1 MSRNGPILIFR
12 VFNHAAFLSLFFG
25 LPWVAHGALPV
36 PETIDFNRD
45 VRRVLSENCIRCH
58 GPDEQDRKGGDG
70 GEAGLRLDTREGALA
85 QTDGYAAIIPGQP
98 ENSELYK
105 RILTEDEND
114 VMPPADSGKT
124 LSARDKAVLKAW
136 IEQGAN
142 YAQHWSYVPPVR
154 PALPPVHVATW
165 PTNAVDRFILNR
177 LEREKLSPSAE
188 ADRVILA
195 RRVALDLTGLPP
207 TPEEVKNFETD
218 AAPGAYERLVDRL
231 LAKPAF
237 GEHWSRLWLDQA
249 RYADSAGYVDDPAR
263 TIWAYRDYLVRS
275 FNANKPFDQFTLEQL
290 AGDLLPH
297 PTEDQL
303 IATAFHRNTPTNN
316 EGGTID
322 EEFRTVA
329 VVDRVNTTM
338 TVWMGST
345 MACAQCHTHKYDP
358 FTQTDYFRLYA
369 IYNNTADEDRTDEA
383 PVLPLFTDEKKK
395 ARAPFD
401 AEIKTLETTMR
412 TRTPALLDAQ
422 PAWEA
427 RFSAPIAWQP
437 LSSATM
443 TAKSGA
449 ALQRDADGIVRVA
462 ARAEND
468 SYTFA
473 TTSDTAQTLT
483 GFRLE
488 TFPLETSALT
498 GPVSNAGE
506 FVVTRVLASITPAG
520 QQEVAGRYV
529 RVELPG
535 QDRVLALAEVQVFG
549 NGDNLAPTA
558 TSSQSS
564 TAGDSVAKFANDG
577 RTNGNAEKAPV
588 TSLTEKTDNPWWELD
603 LKATAPVERIVVWK
617 RTDGSFGAEL
627 AGARVTLLDEKRAV
641 VWSATLATAPAASAE
656 FAVSGVQP
664 IRLAFVQADVTE
676 DGFAA
681 DSILSPSRG
690 RERGWAVGAQ
700 SNKAHAL
707 VVLPE
712 TPVVLPAG
720 ARLTVTIEQNS
731 KKKNHTLGK
740 FRLTTSVDDRASTLI
755 RMPEPVLAALKLP
768 AAQRSEAEH
777 ERVTAHYLT
786 VAPAFETERQRLAAV
801 TKLRDKIEP
810 YTTVPIMHEVAA
822 DKTRKTHLQRRGNYL
837 DLDAEV
843 TPGVP
848 AALHPLPSGVSADR
862 LGLARW
868 IMDEKNPLT
877 SRVISNLLWESVF
890 GMGLVRTSEDF
901 GSQGDPPSHPELLDW
916 LAVDF
921 RESGWDVKRLL
932 RLMVTSAT
940 YRQSSRITPDALER
954 DADNR
959 LFARGPRFRLS
970 AEMIRDQSLAVSGL
984 LSAKMYGPPVNP
996 PKPKLGL
1003 AAGFGSTLDWEDS
1016 VGEDR
1021 FRRGLYTSW
1030 RRSNPYP
1037 SMAAFDAPSRE
1048 VCTVRRERS
1057 NTPLQALVTLNDPV
1071 YIEAAQKLSR
1081 RIAAVVGS
1089 PEEKLA
1095 QGFRWILVRAPKAD
1109 EMKPLLAL
1117 YTKSLERFSR
1127 DANQALTVATVP
1139 LGALAPEA
1147 NAAEFAAWTV
1157 VGNVL
1162 LNLDEFL
1169 MKP

>member
-1 MSRNGPILIFR
+1 MSWSGPILIRR
-12 VFNHAAFLSLFFG
+12 VFNHTVFVCLALI
-25 LPWVAHGALPV
+25 PCEVARSATPA
-36 PETIDFNRD
+36 PELIDFNRD

-58 GPDEQDRKGGDG
+58 GPDEKDRKGGDG
-70 GEAGLRLDTREGALA
+70 GKLGLRLDLREAA
-85 QTDGYAAIIPGQP
+85 VEMRDGYAAIVPGQV
-98 ENSELYK
+98 EKSELYK
-105 RILTEDEND
+105 RISTEDEND

-124 LSARDKAVLKAW
+124 LSVRDKAVLKAW
-136 IEQGAN
+136 IEQGAV

-154 PALPPVHVATW
+154 PALPPVSAAAW
-165 PTNAVDRFILNR
+165 PANPVDRFILNR

-188 ADRVILA
+188 ADRVTLA

-207 TPEEVKNFETD
+207 TPEEVKRFEVD
-218 AAPGAYERLVDRL
+218 QEPGAYERMVDRL

-237 GEHWSRLWLDQA
+237 GEHWARLWLDQA

-263 TIWAYRDYLVRS
+263 TIWAYRDYLIRS
-275 FNANKPFDQFTLEQL
+275 FNANKPFDQFTIEQL

-297 PTEDQL
+297 PSEDQL

-322 EEFRTVA
+322 EEFRNVA

-358 FTQTDYFRLYA
+358 FTQTDYFRLFA

-383 PVLPLFTDEKKK
+383 PVLPLFTEEKKK
-395 ARAPFD
+395 ARAPFE
-401 AEIKTLETTMR
+401 AEIGALETTMR
-412 TRTPALLDAQ
+412 TRTPALLAAQ

-427 RFSAPIAWQP
+427 RFSMPIAWQP
-437 LSSATM
+437 LAAGTM
-443 TAKSGA
+443 SAKSGA
-449 ALQRDADGIVRVA
+449 ALEGDPEGIVRVA
-462 ARAEND
+462 QRAEND
-468 SYTFA
+468 VYTF
-473 TTSDTAQTLT
+473 TTTGDTVQTLT
-483 GFRLE
+483 GLRLE
-488 TFPLETSALT
+488 TFPIEKGAPI

-520 QQEVAGRYV
+520 EHEVTGRYV

-535 QDRVLALAEVQVFG
+535 KDRVLALAEVQVFS
-549 NGDNLAPTA
+549 NGDNLAPGA
-558 TSSQSS
+558 TSRQSS

-577 RTNGNAEKAPV
+577 RTNGNAEKAAV
-588 TSLTEKTDNPWWELD
+588 TSLTEKSENPWWELD
-603 LKATAPVERIVVWK
+603 LKTTSAVERVVLWK
-617 RTDGSFGAEL
+617 RTDGNFGAEL
-627 AGARVTLLDEKRAV
+627 AGAKVSLLDENRAL
-641 VWSATLATAPAASAE
+641 VWSTTLAAAPGVSAE
-656 FAVSGVQP
+656 FAVSGVRP
-664 IRLAFVQADVTE
+664 VRFGLVQADVTE

-700 SNKAHAL
+700 SDKAHAL

-712 TPVVLPAG
+712 SPVVVPAG
-720 ARLTVTIEQNS
+720 ARLTVIVEQNS

-740 FRLTTSVDDRASTLI
+740 FRLATSIDERAGAII
-755 RMPEPVLAALKLP
+755 RFPEPVLAALKLP
-768 AAQRSEAEH
+768 ASQRTEVER

-786 VAPAFETERQRLAAV
+786 VAPALETERQRLAAV

-810 YTTVPIMHEVAA
+810 YTTVPIMHEVAT
-822 DKTRKTHLQRRGNYL
+822 DKTRQTHIQRRGNYL
-837 DLDAEV
+837 DLGAEV

-848 AALHPLPSGVSADR
+848 GALHPLPSGVSANR

-868 IMDEKNPLT
+868 IVDEKNPLT
-877 SRVISNLLWESVF
+877 SRVIANLLWESIF
-890 GMGLVRTSEDF
+890 GMGIVRTSEDF
-901 GSQGDPPSHPELLDW
+901 GSQGDLPTHPELLDW

-940 YRQSSRITPDALER
+940 YRQSSRITPAALER

-959 LFARGPRFRLS
+959 LFSHGPRFRLS
-970 AEMIRDQSLAVSGL
+970 AEMIRDQTLAVSGL
-984 LSAKMYGPPVNP
+984 LSTKMYGPPVNP
-996 PKPKLGL
+996 PKPKSGL
-1003 AAGFGSTLDWEDS
+1003 TAGFGSTLDWEDS

-1021 FRRGLYTSW
+1021 FRRGFYTSW

-1037 SMAAFDAPSRE
+1037 SMATFDAPSRE

-1081 RIAAVVGS
+1081 RMVEVAGS

-1095 QGFRWILVRAPKAD
+1095 QGFRWTLVRAPKS
-1109 EMKPLLAL
+1109 EELKPLLAL
-1117 YTKSLERFSR
+1117 YAKSRERFSR
-1127 DANQALTVATVP
+1127 EPQQALAVATVP
-1139 LGALAPEA
+1139 LGPLATDA
-1147 NAAEFAAWTV
+1147 NVAEFAAWTV

>member
-1 MSRNGPILIFR
+1 MSRSGPILICW
-12 VFNHAAFLSLFFG
+12 VFNHAAFLSLLLG
-25 LPWVAHGALPV
+25 LSSVARGAPSV

-58 GPDEQDRKGGDG
+58 GPDEKDRKGGDG
-70 GEAGLRLDTREGALA
+70 GKAGLRLDTREGALA
-85 QTDGYAAIIPGQP
+85 QTDGYAAIVPGHP
-98 ENSELYK
+98 EKSELYQ
-105 RILTEDEND
+105 RIITADEND

-124 LSARDKAVLKAW
+124 LSARDKAILKAW
-136 IEQGAN
+136 IEQGAA

-154 PALPPVHVATW
+154 PALPPVHAATW

-188 ADRVILA
+188 ADRVTLA

-207 TPEEVKNFETD
+207 SAEEVKNFETD
-218 AAPGAYERLVDRL
+218 AAPGAYERFVDRL

-237 GEHWSRLWLDQA
+237 GEHWARLWLDQA

-263 TIWAYRDYLVRS
+263 TIWAYRDYLIRS
-275 FNANKPFDQFTLEQL
+275 FNANKPFDQFTIEQI

-322 EEFRTVA
+322 EEFRNVA

-358 FTQTDYFRLYA
+358 FTQTDYFRLFA
-369 IYNNTADEDRTDEA
+369 IYNNTADEDRADEA
-383 PVLPLFTDEKKK
+383 PVLPLFTEEKKK
-395 ARAPFD
+395 ARAPFE
-401 AEIKTLETTMR
+401 AEIATLETKLR
-412 TRTPALLDAQ
+412 TRTPALLAAQ
-422 PAWEA
+422 PAWESH
-427 RFSAPIAWQP
+427 FSAPIAWQP
-437 LSSATM
+437 LATATM

-449 ALQRDADGIVRVA
+449 VLQRDANAIVRVA
-462 ARAEND
+462 NRAEND
-468 SYTFA
+468 VYTFA
-473 TTSDTAQTLT
+473 TTPDTAQTLT

-488 TFPLETSALT
+488 TFPLETTSAQ

-520 QQEVAGRYV
+520 QAEVTGRYV

-535 QDRVLALAEVQVFG
+535 HDRVLALAEVQVFS
-549 NGDNLAPTA
+549 NGDNLAPA
-558 TSSQSS
+558 ASSSQSS

-577 RTNGNAEKAPV
+577 RTNGNAEKAAV
-588 TSLTEKTDNPWWELD
+588 TSLTEKSENPWWELD
-603 LKATAPVERIVVWK
+603 LKATAPVERIVLWK
-617 RTDGSFGAEL
+617 RTDGAFGAEL
-627 AGARVTLLDEKRAV
+627 AGATITLLDEKRAV
-641 VWSATLATAPAASAE
+641 VWRTTLASAPAASTT

-664 IRLAFVQADVTE
+664 IRLGLVQADVTE

-681 DSILSPSRG
+681 DSILSPTRG

-700 SNKAHAL
+700 SNQTHSL
-707 VVLPE
+707 IVLPE
-712 TPVVLPAG
+712 APVVLPAG

-731 KKKNHTLGK
+731 KKKHHTLGK
-740 FRLTTSVDDRASTLI
+740 FRVATSFDERAATLV
-755 RMPEPVLAALKLP
+755 RMPEPVLAALKSPL
-768 AAQRSEAEH
+768 AQRSEAER
-777 ERVTAHYLT
+777 ERVTAHYMT
-786 VAPAFETERQRLAAV
+786 VAPALESERQRLAAV
-801 TKLRDKIEP
+801 TKLRDQIEP

-822 DKTRKTHLQRRGNYL
+822 DKTRKTHVQRRGNYL
-837 DLDAEV
+837 DLGAEV

-848 AALHPLPSGVSADR
+848 AALHPLPAGVTANR
-862 LGLARW
+862 LGLAQW
-868 IMDEKNPLT
+868 IVDEKNPLT
-877 SRVISNLLWESVF
+877 ARVISNLLWESVF

-901 GSQGDPPSHPELLDW
+901 GSQGDAPSHPELLDW

-932 RLMVTSAT
+932 RLLVTSAT
-940 YRQSSRITPDALER
+940 YRQSSRVTPEALER

-959 LFARGPRFRLS
+959 LYARGPRFRLS

-984 LSAKMYGPPVNP
+984 LSGKMYGPPVNP
-996 PKPKLGL
+996 PKPKSGL
-1003 AAGFGSTLDWEDS
+1003 TAGFGSTLDWEDS

-1037 SMAAFDAPSRE
+1037 SMATFDAPSRE

-1081 RIAAVVGS
+1081 RIAAVTGS

-1095 QGFRWILVRAPKAD
+1095 QGFRWTLVRAPKAD
-1109 EMKPLLAL
+1109 ELKPLLAL

-1127 DANQALTVATVP
+1127 DPKQALKVATVP
-1139 LGALAPEA
+1139 LGALAPDA